1 MVVIGKPQKMKD
13 EELKNRLAMAASYMS
28 RVGLSKRDY
37 IFVGSTVLGALG
49 LRSPGDIDIALHSAA
64 YTRIL
69 RDKTIKKEIIKS
81 SGTINLSS
89 DCQVLRDRYNDIRHN
104 DDKIF
109 ADPELSFDV
118 LGYRFARPELE
129 MAKKISRNY
138 DKDLI
143 DVDLLIDFAV
153 ANNSYK
159 WNWDYL
165 AYARPQSRK
174 ELLIKG
180 LRQCV
185 RRPLHV
191 YRRAKLLLVA
201 RFSRGLSDRRGLREL
216 PTQSLDIGV
225 LIQKQMKMGFFERYD
240 VLMRKRVVDKLSNQN
255 NILGFLDADLPVL
268 KDYDKMQK
276 ARVSRN
282 TRLSFLRLIDGISRV
297 GLDPARFPIELN
309 KSGKIFDGSH
319 RTACALS
326 FNVEFMPVRIN
337 KLLSVKPQYGRNWFE
352 SKFEDHV
359 LDELDAMEKD
369 VLLRT
374 GAAFTLILWPPAL
387 AMLDDVV
394 EFLQT
399 RVRVLK
405 IDSNVELIDLNKFV
419 KELYRRDG
427 ISDWKVARKIEFF
440 QNYKASLAM
449 ISFSVVTEDYKYNG
463 STGTYLSASVA
474 ALKGSIR
481 SMLCCRVPNYFSDVV
496 CHSGDNPQM
505 NREIRE
511 LVEAHRVQ
519 V

>member
-1 MVVIGKPQKMKD
+1 MID
-13 EELKNRLAMAASYMS
+13 EELKNRLAIAASFMS
-28 RVGLSKRDY
+28 RLGLSKGDY

-64 YTRIL
+64 YKRVL
-69 RDKTIKKEIIKS
+69 LDKDVKKGVIKL

-89 DCQVLRDRYNDIRHN
+89 DCQVLRDRYNDIRLT
-104 DDKIF
+104 DDEIF
-109 ADPELSFDV
+109 ADSELSFDA

-129 MAKKISRNY
+129 MAKKVSRNY
-138 DKDLI
+138 DKDMI

-165 AYARPQSRK
+165 AYARPRSRK
-174 ELLIKG
+174 ELIKKG
-180 LRQCV
+180 LSKCFRH
-185 RRPLHV
+185 PLHV

-201 RFSRGLSDRRGLREL
+201 RFSRGLRVRRSLRDL

-225 LIQKQMKMGFFERYD
+225 LVQKQMKMGFFERYD
-240 VLMRKRVVDKLSNQN
+240 VLMRKRVVDKLSNQSK
-255 NILGFLDADLPVL
+255 ILESLDADLPVL

-282 TRLSFLRLIDGISRV
+282 TRFRFLRLIDGISRD
-297 GLDPARFPIELN
+297 GYDPARFPVELN
-309 KSGKIFDGSH
+309 KSGEIFDGSH

-326 FNVEFMPVRIN
+326 FNVKFMPVKIN
-337 KLLSVKPQYGRNWFE
+337 KFLSVKPQYGRNWFE
-352 SKFEDHV
+352 NKFEDHV
-359 LDELDAMEKD
+359 LNELDAMEKD
-369 VLLRT
+369 VLLGT
-374 GAAFTLILWPPAL
+374 GAAFSLILWPPAL
-387 AMLDDVV
+387 AMLDEVV

-399 RVRVLK
+399 RVRLLE
-405 IDSNVELIDLNKFV
+405 IDSNVELTDLDKFV
-419 KELYRRDG
+419 RELYRRDG
-427 ISDWKVARKIEFF
+427 IADWKVARKIEFF
-440 QNYKASLAM
+440 QSYKASLAVV
-449 ISFSVVTEDYKYNG
+449 SFSVGTEDYKYNG

-481 SMLCCRVPNYFSDVV
+481 SMLCHRVPDYFSDVV

-511 LVEAHRVQ
+511 LIEVYRVPM
-519 V
+519 